1 MTYSLTADALVDA
14 TTEELATYLRSGAI
28 NTRALTESLDYEG
41 LDIDDWD
48 RLKRIHFSLNADVH
62 EFISKLPER
71 VRRIKTESQRQH
83 IDTRG
88 EIRGS
93 IDWSGTLRTWS
104 DSGYADRSRF
114 VCDTPYT
121 EYDIAEN
128 RVLKRLLWQIH
139 RTVTTDLRGVEYDWR
154 RQYWTDDQID
164 QFSRLYK
171 QNVHLNRIATGQQ
184 ISVTDQDLTAARRSR
199 LDLYTDAYKLLERY
213 QRLQSDRFDPDITK
227 LLTETLIIPASTPT
241 LFELFC
247 IFRILRCLNKETPG
261 VQLHPI
267 AGESNALAQLKTDER
282 RIEIYH
288 DQNGSIKFHETL
300 DPDNIPDH
308 STFKRYQDAL
318 VDYTDALRELTGSDQ
333 DPVLYRG
340 RPDIVIEIYDTST
353 SDGGLVSVLLGE
365 VKYTSAAQTFK
376 NGLEE
381 LATYRQFANHDGYI
395 VDDPDVPITS
405 LLITN
410 GYSTAGTAAEIAHL
424 NGSELLTDDVE
435 VLRAFAGDLLVTSPT
450 TGI

>member
-1 MTYSLTADALVDA
+1 MRSLTADALVDA

-28 NTRALTESLDYEG
+28 NTRALTKSLDYEG

-48 RLKRIHFSLNADVH
+48 RIKRIHFCLNEDVH
-62 EFISKLPER
+62 EFITKLPER
-71 VRRIKTESQRQH
+71 VRRIKTENQREH
-83 IDTRG
+83 VDTRG

-93 IDWSGTLRTWS
+93 INWSGTLRTWS

-114 VCDTPYT
+114 ACDTPYT

-128 RVLKRLLWQIH
+128 RVLKHLLWHIH

-164 QFSRLYK
+164 RFSRLYK
-171 QNVHLNRIATGQQ
+171 QNVHLNRIAAGQQ

-199 LDLYTDAYKLLERY
+199 LDLYTEAYELLDRY
-213 QRLQSDRFDPDITK
+213 QRLQSDQFDPDITK

-247 IFRILRCLNKETPG
+247 VFRILRYINKETLG
-261 VQLHPI
+261 FQLHPI
-267 AGESNALAQLKTDER
+267 AGESTALAQLEADGR
-282 RIEIYH
+282 RIDIYH
-288 DQNGSIKFHETL
+288 DQNGAIDFHEKL
-300 DPDNIPDH
+300 NPDIVPAH
-308 STFKRYQDAL
+308 PTFKRYQNAL
-318 VDYTDALRELTGSDQ
+318 VDYTDALRKLTGSDQ

-340 RPDIVIEIYDTST
+340 RPDIVIEIYDTSA
-353 SDGGLVSVLLGE
+353 SDDELVSVLIGE
-365 VKYTSAAQTFK
+365 VKYSSAAQTFRQ
-376 NGLEE
+376 GLEE
-381 LATYRQFANHDGYI
+381 LATYRRFANHDRYI

-410 GYSTAGTAAEIAHL
+410 GYTTAGTADEFTHL
-424 NGSELLTDDVE
+424 NGSDLLTGDVE
-435 VLRAFAGDLLVTSPT
+435 VLGSFATDLLLTTPT
-450 TGI
+450 TEV

>member
-1 MTYSLTADALVDA
+1 MTRSLTADALVDA

-28 NTRALTESLDYEG
+28 NTRALTQSLDYEG

-48 RLKRIHFSLNADVH
+48 RIKRIHYCLSEDVH
-62 EFISKLPER
+62 NFISKLPER
-71 VRRIKTESQRQH
+71 VRRIKTENQREH
-83 IDTRG
+83 VDTQG
-88 EIRGS
+88 EVRGS
-93 IDWSGTLRTWS
+93 INWSGTLRTWA

-164 QFSRLYK
+164 RFDRLYK
-171 QNVHLNRIATGQQ
+171 QNVHLNRIAAGQQ

-199 LDLYTDAYKLLERY
+199 LDLYTEAYDLFDRY

-247 IFRILRCLNKETPG
+247 IFRILRYLNDETPG
-261 VQLHPI
+261 VQLRPL
-267 AGESNALAQLKTDER
+267 ADESTALAQLETDDR

-288 DQNGSIKFHETL
+288 DQNGAIGFHETL
-300 DPDNIPDH
+300 DPDVVPAH
-308 STFKRYQDAL
+308 PTFKRYQDAL
-318 VDYTDALRELTGSDQ
+318 VDYTDALRGLTGADQ
-333 DPVLYRG
+333 DPVLYSG
-340 RPDIVIEIYDTST
+340 RPDIIIEIYDTNAL
-353 SDGGLVSVLLGE
+353 DAELVCVLIGE
-365 VKYTSAAQTFK
+365 VKYTSAAQTFRQ
-376 NGLEE
+376 GLEE
-381 LATYRQFANHDGYI
+381 LATYRRFAYHDNYL
-395 VDDPDVPITS
+395 VDDPNVPITS

-410 GYSTAGTAAEIAHL
+410 GYSTAGTTDEITHL

-435 VLRAFAGDLLVTSPT
+435 TLRSFATNLLTSNRTIGP
-450 TGI
+450 